1 MLELIVGSVIALLG
15 IGLGQFNAWNE
26 RKRSQAF
33 AERERAEAQAFV
45 ERERAAAQAFAE
57 RESAAAQA
65 FAERE
70 GRKAFLAG
78 VIMDTSIPRENRV
91 PFYEEYISLGGN
103 GPVLKLWA
111 SGK

>member
-1 MLELIVGSVIALLG
+1 MLELVVGSVIALLG
-15 IGLGQFNAWNE
+15 IGLGQFNVWNE

-33 AERERAEAQAFV
+33 V
-45 ERERAAAQAFAE
+45 
-57 RESAAAQA
+57 
-65 FAERE
+65 ERE

-111 SGK
+111 AGK

>member
-1 MLELIVGSVIALLG
+1 MLDLIVGSVIALLG
-15 IGLGQFNAWNE
+15 IGLGQFNVLSE
-26 RKRSQAF
+26 RKRSQAL
-33 AERERAEAQAFV
+33 AEQ
-45 ERERAAAQAFAE
+45 ERAAARALVEQE
-57 RESAAAQA
+57 YAAARAFVEQEHAAARA

>member
-1 MLELIVGSVIALLG
+1 
-15 IGLGQFNAWNE
+15 
-26 RKRSQAF
+26 
-33 AERERAEAQAFV
+33 
-45 ERERAAAQAFAE
+45 
-57 RESAAAQA
+57 
-65 FAERE
+65 
-70 GRKAFLAG
+70 

>member
-1 MLELIVGSVIALLG
+1 MMELIVGSVIALLG
-15 IGLGQFNAWNE
+15 IGLGQFNVWNE

-33 AERERAEAQAFV
+33 AEREH
-45 ERERAAAQAFAE
+45 
-57 RESAAAQA
+57 AAAQA

-78 VIMDTSIPRENRV
+78 VVMDTSIPRENRI

-111 SGK
+111 AGK

>member
-1 MLELIVGSVIALLG
+1 MLELIAGSVIALLG

-26 RKRSQAF
+26 RKRSQ
-33 AERERAEAQAFV
+33 REN
-45 ERERAAAQAFAE
+45 
-57 RESAAAQA
+57 
-65 FAERE
+65 
-70 GRKAFLAG
+70 RKAFLAG

>member
-1 MLELIVGSVIALLG
+1 MEEFIVGSVIALLG
-15 IGLGQFNAWNE
+15 LGLGQFNAWNE
-26 RKRSQAF
+26 RKRAEAF
-33 AERERAEAQAFV
+33 AERERTAV
-45 ERERAAAQAFAE
+45 EAFAE
-57 RESAAAQA
+57 RERAAAQA

>member
-1 MLELIVGSVIALLG
+1 MVELIVGSVIALLG

-33 AERERAEAQAFV
+33 AERERA
-45 ERERAAAQAFAE
+45 AAQAFAE
-57 RESAAAQA
+57 RERAVAQA

>member
-1 MLELIVGSVIALLG
+1 MEELIVGSVIALLG
-15 IGLGQFNAWNE
+15 IGFGQFNVWNE

-33 AERERAEAQAFV
+33 AERERAAM
-45 ERERAAAQAFAE
+45 
-57 RESAAAQA
+57 QA

-78 VIMDTSIPRENRV
+78 VIMDTSIPRENRI

-111 SGK
+111 TGK

>member
-1 MLELIVGSVIALLG
+1 MVELIVGSVIALLG

-26 RKRSQAF
+26 RKRSQVF
-33 AERERAEAQAFV
+33 AERERAAT
-45 ERERAAAQAFAE
+45 
-57 RESAAAQA
+57 QA

-91 PFYEEYISLGGN
+91 PFYEEYISLGGT

-111 SGK
+111 AGK

>member
-1 MLELIVGSVIALLG
+1 MEEFIAGSVIALLG

-33 AERERAEAQAFV
+33 AERER
-45 ERERAAAQAFAE
+45 
-57 RESAAAQA
+57 AAAQA

>member
-1 MLELIVGSVIALLG
+1 MEELIIGSVIALLG
-15 IGLGQFNAWNE
+15 IGLGQFNVWNE
-26 RKRSQAF
+26 QKRSQAF
-33 AERERAEAQAFV
+33 AERERVAV
-45 ERERAAAQAFAE
+45 EAFAE
-57 RESAAAQA
+57 RERAAAQA

-78 VIMDTSIPRENRV
+78 VVMDTSIPRENRV

-111 SGK
+111 TGK

>member
-1 MLELIVGSVIALLG
+1 MEEFIVGSVIALLG
-15 IGLGQFNAWNE
+15 LGLGQFNAWNE
-26 RKRSQAF
+26 RKRTEAF
-33 AERERAEAQAFV
+33 A

-57 RESAAAQA
+57 RERAAAQA

>member
-1 MLELIVGSVIALLG
+1 MLELVVGSVIALLG
-15 IGLGQFNAWNE
+15 IGLGQFNVWNE

-33 AERERAEAQAFV
+33 V
-45 ERERAAAQAFAE
+45 ERE
-57 RESAAAQA
+57 S
-65 FAERE
+65 
-70 GRKAFLAG
+70 RKAFLAG

-111 SGK
+111 AGK

>member
-15 IGLGQFNAWNE
+15 IGLGQFNVWNE
-26 RKRSQAF
+26 RKRS
-33 AERERAEAQAFV
+33 QAFV

-57 RESAAAQA
+57 RESAAAHA

-70 GRKAFLAG
+70 GRKSFLAG

>member
-1 MLELIVGSVIALLG
+1 MVELIVGSVIALLG

-26 RKRSQAF
+26 RKRSQK
-33 AERERAEAQAFV
+33 
-45 ERERAAAQAFAE
+45 
-57 RESAAAQA
+57 ES
-65 FAERE
+65 
-70 GRKAFLAG
+70 RKAFLAG

>member
-15 IGLGQFNAWNE
+15 IGLGQFNVWNE

-33 AERERAEAQAFV
+33 AEREY
-45 ERERAAAQAFAE
+45 AAA
-57 RESAAAQA
+57 RA

>member
-1 MLELIVGSVIALLG
+1 MVELIVGSVIALLG

-33 AERERAEAQAFV
+33 AERER
-45 ERERAAAQAFAE
+45 
-57 RESAAAQA
+57 AAAQA

>member
-1 MLELIVGSVIALLG
+1 MVELIVGSVIALLG

-33 AERERAEAQAFV
+33 AERERA
-45 ERERAAAQAFAE
+45 AAQAFAE
-57 RESAAAQA
+57 KES
-65 FAERE
+65 
-70 GRKAFLAG
+70 RKAFLAG

-111 SGK
+111 AGK